1 MLLLP
6 LTYMSKLYPAKTT
19 ICLGNTNDILWTTF
33 RKIAVYVFRQLNRS
47 IEVYFYCQV
56 FVRLFRNLDRL
67 VNEWCV
73 TIEDAV
79 EAIARGLARSQ
90 VLSKW
95 STRRAPSAASTIVVF
110 TKDDSASS
118 GIIFAPDAP
127 SSGVNVTANVRV
139 HEDNA
144 SVLAPRTTE
153 ITSVLEL
160 RRGGESHARVVS
172 RSKRT
177 RRNSC
182 LDSTAVEVETTGGT
196 GRISVMSSDRTTF
209 LVGSNSRLVK
219 ET

>member
-1 MLLLP
+1 MN
-6 LTYMSKLYPAKTT
+6 KLYPAKPT
-19 ICLGNTNDILWTTF
+19 ICLGNTNDIQWTKF
-33 RKIAVYVFRQLNRS
+33 RKTAAYVFRQLNKS
-47 IEVYFYCQV
+47 IEVYFYCQI

-67 VNEWCV
+67 VNEWGI

-79 EAIARGLARSQ
+79 ETVARGLARRQ

-95 STRRAPSAASTIVVF
+95 STRRAPSAASSIVVF
-110 TKDDSASS
+110 SKDDSASS
-118 GIIFAPDAP
+118 RITCGPDAP
-127 SSGVNVTANVRV
+127 SSRVNVAADVRV

-153 ITSVLEL
+153 ITGVWEL